1 MTGGKYS
8 GFPRAWAVQP
18 LPFPG
23 IRSGLINWTPLRPA
37 LRVLKVLLD
46 LQHVLLCP
54 YLNMHLS
61 SLMRLAIGTSSNA
74 TRDAPFVLNPPVGMT
89 WRSHAWTAVQRTLPS
104 DRRHPARQ

>member
-54 YLNMHLS
+54 YLEYAPLLPNEARHRHLLQRHEGRAVRPQS
-61 SLMRLAIGTSSNA
+61 PGRNDMEKPRMDGGAA
-74 TRDAPFVLNPPVGMT
+74 
-89 WRSHAWTAVQRTLPS
+89 HAAK
-104 DRRHPARQ
+104 